1 VFSYLCFMVVL
12 GADILIQQDVVV
24 GMGRGMSWIRLEK

>member
-1 VFSYLCFMVVL
+1 MVVL